1 MGKSKKDKQ
10 LENFWMGFVY
20 LIIVLAVVYFV
31 WSFLFS
37 DSSESS
43 SKKKEYVSC
52 ADDCVIDLDFCKISS
67 VIYDKNRNGY
77 ISEVN
82 FDNCKNELESCISD
96 C

>member
-1 MGKSKKDKQ
+1 MACLATSGTLAKTSIKTS
-10 LENFWMGFVY
+10 WC
-20 LIIVLAVVYFV
+20 LAVL
-31 WSFLFS
+31 SAILFS